1 MVKDDDDDEGNDCE
15 QSDMVALILNIGFM
29 PNAVI
34 EKFEFKK
41 GFHETFKTAL
51 IESQK
56 TKE

>member
-1 MVKDDDDDEGNDCE
+1 
-15 QSDMVALILNIGFM
+15 MVALILNIGFM